1 MPITEAIK
9 YTCFQQDTETDQ
21 CSQPPCTAA
30 CVNSCREL
38 VDGNYQ
44 SCQTC
49 EGYVSCIDK
58 ELYSRSC
65 PGQLVWDDRERK
77 CAEFSTT
84 CSHLT
89 TQSEVMSAE
98 AQKFP
103 DHDINEYFL
112 NGMHED

>member
-9 YTCFQQDTETDQ
+9 YTCFQQDTETDK

-89 TQSEVMSAE
+89 TQSEDEITRTTSG
-98 AQKFP
+98 
-103 DHDINEYFL
+103 D
-112 NGMHED
+112 